1 MIKYLLKK
9 WYYILLSIVV
19 CFLLNFLLELNI
31 NLLEVIF
38 LLFIIR
44 ITDDI
49 FDYKKDN
56 GERLKK
62 DKLII
67 LETIFILSFV
77 VLEVFLH
84 KIYAIYALLLCLYI
98 ITMNKLEI
106 LKILLLALVILYYS
120 AIQKNINIYYLI
132 GSVII
137 SICYYLLK
145 RCKHD
150 IRKQKGN

>member
-38 LLFIIR
+38 LIFIIR

-67 LETIFILSFV
+67 LETI
-77 VLEVFLH
+77 
-84 KIYAIYALLLCLYI
+84 
-98 ITMNKLEI
+98 
-106 LKILLLALVILYYS
+106 
-120 AIQKNINIYYLI
+120 
-132 GSVII
+132 
-137 SICYYLLK
+137 
-145 RCKHD
+145 
-150 IRKQKGN
+150 